1 VPGLQIDRLSKE
13 LAGNAVVADVSFE
26 IADAEFF
33 VLLGPS
39 GGGKTTILRLI
50 CGLEAPDS
58 GTIVIDDRDVTTSP
72 PRERNIGMVFQEYG
86 LYPNMDVFHNVAY
99 GLEARGMPKAEVRE
113 RVTDAAAVLG
123 LSAMLGQS
131 VVDLSGGEQQRVALA
146 RALAKDAS
154 VYLYDEPLSNLDAK
168 LRHRTRRQIMDIHQR
183 KRKPSLYVTHD
194 QGEALAMAD
203 RIGVMANG
211 RLQQVGTPE
220 QLLDDPRNMFVARF
234 IGSPPMN
241 LISARLAMDEGEYR
255 IEADGVRLPLTR
267 EWKPVLDRYS
277 KRTVVLGIRPDRM
290 AMTSAGLGA
299 ISATVEDVEP
309 LIGETAVVFR
319 LAGGDTLTGMFAED
333 VDDVSPGQPVQLAVQ
348 CDGIELFDPESELSL
363 SAL

>member
-1 VPGLQIDRLSKE
+1 VSGLQVNHLSKE
-13 LAGNAVVADVSFE
+13 LAGNAIVDDVSFE
-26 IADAEFF
+26 IPEAEFF

-58 GTIVIDDRDVTTSP
+58 GTIIIDGRDVTTSP
-72 PRERNIGMVFQEYG
+72 SRERNVGMVFQEYG

-99 GLEARGMPKAEVRE
+99 GLEARGLPKAEVRE
-113 RVTDAAAVLG
+113 RVTHAASVLG
-123 LSAMLGQS
+123 LSSMLDQS
-131 VVDLSGGEQQRVALA
+131 VIDLSGGEQQRVALA

-168 LRHRTRRQIMDIHQR
+168 LRYQTRRQIMDIHQR

-203 RIGVMANG
+203 RIGVMARG

-241 LISARLAMDEGEYR
+241 LIPGRLVMNEGQHQVET
-255 IEADGVRLPLTR
+255 DGLRLPLACT
-267 EWKPVLDRYS
+267 WNPVLDRYA
-277 KRTVVLGIRPDRM
+277 RRDVVLGIRPDRM
-290 AMTSAGLGA
+290 TMTGAGAGA
-299 ISATVEDVEP
+299 INATVADVEP
-309 LIGETAVVFR
+309 LIGETLVVFR
-319 LAGGDTLTGMFAED
+319 LAGGDKMVGMFVED
-333 VDDVSPGQPVQLAVQ
+333 LDALSPGQPVQLAVQ
-348 CDGIELFDPESELSL
+348 SDGIELFDPETEFSL
-363 SAL
+363 RAR

>member
-1 VPGLQIDRLSKE
+1 VAGLQVNRLSKE
-13 LAGNAVVADVSFE
+13 LAGNAIVDDVSFE

-58 GTIVIDDRDVTTSP
+58 GTIVIDGRDVTISP
-72 PRERNIGMVFQEYG
+72 PRERNVGMVFQEYG

-99 GLEARGMPKAEVRE
+99 GLEARGVPKAEVHE
-113 RVTDAAAVLG
+113 RVTQAAEVLG
-123 LSAMLGQS
+123 LSTMLKQS

-168 LRHRTRRQIMDIHQR
+168 LRHHTRRQIMDIHRR

-203 RIGVMANG
+203 RIGVMAKG

-241 LISARLAMDEGEYR
+241 LISGRLAMAEGEYQV
-255 IEADGVRLPLTR
+255 EADGVRLPLSS
-267 EWKPVLDRYS
+267 EWKPVLDRYA
-277 KRTVVLGIRPDRM
+277 RQEVVAGIRPDRM
-290 AMTSAGLGA
+290 TVTNNGAGA
-299 ISATVEDVEP
+299 ISAIVADVEP
-309 LIGETAVVFR
+309 LIGETSVVFR
-319 LAGGDTLTGMFAED
+319 LAGGDSLVGMFAED
-333 VDDVSPGQPVQLAVQ
+333 MEGLSPGLPVQIAVQ
-348 CDGIELFDPESELSL
+348 SDGIELFDPETEFSL
-363 SAL
+363 RAA